1 MNFKHEVASKISSVT
16 DLNIDIIYNLIEIPP
31 DPSLGDFAFPCFQ
44 LSKIYKKSPES
55 IAAEIADKLIKKNDK
70 IFQLITPIKGYL
82 NLFIDKS
89 IYLNNV
95 ISEIINL
102 DDRYGSSNIGE
113 GKTIIVEFSSPN
125 IAKPFHVGHLCST
138 LIGNSLEKIYK
149 FLGYKTIK
157 INHLGDWGTQFG
169 KLITAYKHWGKEENL
184 KEEPIKALL
193 DLYVKFHHE
202 AKNNKTLNEEA
213 RLNFKKLEEGDP
225 DAIALWQ
232 KFRLLSLKEFK
243 KIYSLLNIEFD
254 SYEGESFYSD
264 KLETVIEL
272 LKEKNLLQIS
282 ENAVI
287 VNLEHLNMPP
297 CIIVKSDGASIYATR
312 DIAAAIYRKLTYD
325 FERCIYV
332 VGTPQALHFKQFFS
346 VLKMMGYN
354 WANSLIHVGFGLV
367 KFTDRKLSTRTGDV
381 IFLEDVLKE
390 SINKAL
396 KIINNKNPNLP
407 DKEGIAKKVGIGSVI
422 YTFLKNNRER
432 DIIFSWDETLNFD
445 GESGPYIQYTYVRCQ
460 SILRKSNLNTLQ
472 ANYELLNS
480 PEEIELVKLL
490 DNFKE
495 KIVEAAE
502 RYEPSII
509 TRHITE
515 ICKSFNR
522 FYRNIS
528 ILKTDNNNLKIAR
541 INLTKSVSI
550 VLKVGLNL
558 LGIEVTENM

>member
-1 MNFKHEVASKISSVT
+1 M
-16 DLNIDIIYNLIEIPP
+16 
-31 DPSLGDFAFPCFQ
+31 
-44 LSKIYKKSPES
+44 
-55 IAAEIADKLIKKNDK
+55 
-70 IFQLITPIKGYL
+70 
-82 NLFIDKS
+82 
-89 IYLNNV
+89 
-95 ISEIINL
+95 
-102 DDRYGSSNIGE
+102 
-113 GKTIIVEFSSPN
+113 
-125 IAKPFHVGHLCST
+125 
-138 LIGNSLEKIYK
+138 
-149 FLGYKTIK
+149 GYKTIK